1 MKPSTFSESIAEIK
15 FGAWRLNPR
24 RQTINDG
31 VIEREL
37 EPLLFKILSY
47 LILNKESIITRQD
60 LIDDV
65 WCQHYVDDNAINR
78 AISELRKVLKSDMQR
93 GIVVKT
99 HYRKGYSFF
108 LEPEVIYY
116 EEGNSS
122 FSQVN
127 VLKETPNKKQKI
139 SIELLAIFT
148 LVFFIGFYIV
158 LSLFHFFEL

>member
-1 MKPSTFSESIAEIK
+1 MKPSTFSESIVEIK
-15 FGAWRLNPR
+15 FGAWCLNPKQ
-24 RQTINDG
+24 QTINDG

-78 AISELRKVLKSDMQR
+78 AISELRKALKSDKQR
-93 GIVVKT
+93 GLVVKT

-108 LEPEVIYY
+108 
-116 EEGNSS
+116 
-122 FSQVN
+122 
-127 VLKETPNKKQKI
+127 
-139 SIELLAIFT
+139 
-148 LVFFIGFYIV
+148 
-158 LSLFHFFEL
+158 